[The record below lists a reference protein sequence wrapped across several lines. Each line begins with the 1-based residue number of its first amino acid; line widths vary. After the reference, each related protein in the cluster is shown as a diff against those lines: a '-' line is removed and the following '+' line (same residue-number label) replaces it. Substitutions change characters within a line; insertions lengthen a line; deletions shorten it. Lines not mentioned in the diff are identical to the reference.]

1 MGNFSNGIKKFLSN
15 KNTVTV
21 VGAVVAVV
29 VLYIAYSMRVNAAIN
44 PISVPYAKE
53 QINPGTQIT

>member
-29 VLYIAYSMRVNAAIN
+29 VFTILLNKFGPDKN
-44 PISVPYAKE
+44 KHCKK
-53 QINPGTQIT
+53 